1 MKLPSGSCELTSYLI
16 EYDHSVICFG
26 YGQGFRYSRSTP
38 GSPEPTAEF
47 GGGQNHIVSLPKTR

>member
-26 YGQGFRYSRSTP
+26 YSKAFSRNKL
-38 GSPEPTAEF
+38 GSPEPTVELE
-47 GGGQNHIVSLPKTR
+47 GGQKDIVSLPKTR

>member
-1 MKLPSGSCELTSYLI
+1 MKLLSGSCELTSYLI

-26 YGQGFRYSRSTP
+26 YSQGFGYSRSKL

-47 GGGQNHIVSLPKTR
+47 EGGQNDIVSLPKTC

>member
-26 YGQGFRYSRSTP
+26 YSKAFRYRRTKL
-38 GSPEPTAEF
+38 GSPEPTVELE
-47 GGGQNHIVSLPKTR
+47 GGQKDIVSLPKTC